1 MFCELPDGYEPNTH
15 EPFMNNL
22 QKEYFR
28 RKLVAWRDEL
38 LQHSLD
44 TYSHLKDENLHEP
57 DDLDNASL
65 EEELSSELQ
74 ARDREAKLLVKIDDA
89 IERLE
94 NGTYGFCLMTGE
106 AISLERLQARPVA
119 IYCLEAQEEY
129 EKEKHLYG
137 LS

>member
-1 MFCELPDGYEPNTH
+1 MFCELPEGYKPNAH
-15 EPFMNNL
+15 EPFMNAF
-22 QKEYFR
+22 QKEFFW

-44 TYSHLKDENLHEP
+44 TCSHLKGENLHEP
-57 DDLDNASL
+57 DMLDNASL

-74 ARDREAKLLVKIDDA
+74 ARDRESKLLVKIEEA

-94 NGTYGFCLMTGE
+94 NGTYGFCELTGE

-119 IYCLEAQEEY
+119 TYCLEAQEEY
-129 EKEKHLYG
+129 EKQKYLYG
-137 LS
+137 LR